1 VTGGPKDMSAYR
13 GEVTG
18 ILATIQLVSSLCA
31 YHGILDRGIP
41 LNATERLLFLVPF
54 LVRVKEKW

>member
-1 VTGGPKDMSAYR
+1 MSAYR